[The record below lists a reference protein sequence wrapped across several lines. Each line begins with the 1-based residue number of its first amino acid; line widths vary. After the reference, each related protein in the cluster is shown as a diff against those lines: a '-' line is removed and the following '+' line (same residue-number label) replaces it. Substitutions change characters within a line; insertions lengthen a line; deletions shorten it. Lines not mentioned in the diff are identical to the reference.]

1 MRNLKL
7 QNTLIPGVLLYVV
20 FSICL
25 SFLLERKAKE
35 LLPEAPAA
43 KSEIAGREDLQSRQ
57 EYEQQMLSNPT
68 TGTVPSDIRT
78 KELSFASAQYRNQL
92 LNQNPAVRAGGSGP
106 QAFQSLTWN
115 QVGPNN
121 FGGRTRAL
129 GMDVRNENILIA
141 GGVSGGIWR
150 SVNQGSSWVKT
161 TIPEEIQSVTA
172 LTQNIK
178 PGQEDIWYYGTGEL
192 VGNSTRAPGAPFR
205 GDGIYK
211 SVDNGITWQALASTQ
226 TNSPGFFNSPFQYVW
241 DITTNPNGADDE
253 VLAAVFGGI
262 VRSTDGGQ
270 TWTTVLGND
279 LLSLPPDTD
288 LNQFGAIF
296 YTDIH
301 RTSNG
306 TLVASLSS
314 VTNTNGAFAP
324 EAGTYISTDGVN
336 WTKILTGFQGLPTRR
351 IEVGSSASNP
361 DVLYIVADQIT
372 DYALWRYTIST
383 SQLIRLSANVPNGSN
398 GIEAFDSQSSYDLM
412 VTVHPTQT
420 NVVYLGGTNLYRS
433 TDGFSTNQN
442 ISWIGGYDPEE
453 DGARIYPGHHPDQ
466 HGILFIPSNPNRM
479 ISYNDGGLFLT
490 ENNLAQNVEYSSLN
504 NGFVTTQFYTGV
516 FSKYPPDDFVIGGT
530 QDNGSILTTNDLFN
544 ASENGTRVLAGD
556 GGFAA
561 TTPIGV
567 FYYMSFQNSRMFR
580 LTLNQQFEITSFAR
594 VDPTGGGADPS
605 QPYLFINP
613 YVLDPN
619 NTNRMYLAGGDFLW
633 RNRNVSQILTG
644 SQNTTLIN
652 WNRLDKTELQS
663 GQITAVQA
671 STTPENIVFYGT
683 SDGGLFKITDA
694 NTDIYEVQEV
704 TSNSFPADGYI
715 RSIAID
721 PVNADEVMVAFSN
734 YGIQSVF
741 RSTDG
746 GTSFEDVSGNLE
758 ENPDGSGNGPSV
770 RWVTIVPKTDD
781 SKLYFAATSTG
792 LYSTTTI
799 NGQST
804 SWQLESPDIIGNT
817 VVNMVDYRR
826 VDGKVVAA
834 THGRGMF
841 TSQIGGVVPP
851 EVIDGSAGFTVNAV
865 YPNPFSSLV
874 TINVDLPE
882 TNFLLI
888 RIYDSSGNQIRT
900 VSSGLGF
907 IGENEFFWDG
917 TNTFGRPVP
926 DGVYLIRITYRNE
939 NTARRVLLTRD

>member
-7 QNTLIPGVLLYVV
+7 QNILIFGVLLYVIISV
-20 FSICL
+20 VISVWPQKH
-25 SFLLERKAKE
+25 LEEVSLVVPAPKA
-35 LLPEAPAA
+35 
-43 KSEIAGREDLQSRQ
+43 EIEGREDLQSRR
-57 EYEQQMLSNPT
+57 EYEQQMLVNPQA
-68 TGTVPSDIRT
+68 GVVPVDIRT
-78 KELSFASAQYRNQL
+78 KELKFANVSYQTQL
-92 LNQNPAVRAGGSGP
+92 LDEQPRTAGNTAGTR
-106 QAFQSLTWN
+106 AFQSLIWN
-115 QVGPNN
+115 PVGPNN

-129 GMDVRNENILIA
+129 GMDVRDENTLIA

-150 SVNQGSSWVKT
+150 STNQGSSWT
-161 TIPEEIQSVTA
+161 RITIPEEIQSVTA

-178 PGQEDIWYYGTGEL
+178 PGQEDIWYYGTGEW
-192 VGNSTRAPGAPFR
+192 VGNSSRAPGAPFR
-205 GDGIYK
+205 GNGIYK
-211 SVDNGITWQALASTQ
+211 SVDNGVTWQALASTQ
-226 TNSPGFFNSPFQYVW
+226 SNSPGFFNSPFQYIW

-279 LLSLPPDTD
+279 LLDLPLDVD
-288 LNQFGAIF
+288 LNQVDAIF

-306 TLVASLSS
+306 TLVASLGG
-314 VTNTNGAFAP
+314 VTNRNGAFAP

-336 WTKILTGFQGLPTRR
+336 WTRVLTLVGATTRR

-383 SQLIRLSANVPNGSN
+383 QQLIRLSANVPNGSN
-398 GIEAFDSQSSYDLM
+398 NIEAFDSQSSYNLM
-412 VTVHPTQT
+412 VTVHPTQD
-420 NVVYLGGTNLYRS
+420 NVVYLGATNLYRS

-466 HGILFIPSNPNRM
+466 HGILFIPSDPNKM

-490 ENNLAQNVEYSSLN
+490 DDNLAQNVEYSSLN

-530 QDNGSILTTNDLFN
+530 QDNGSLLATNDLF
-544 ASENGTRVLAGD
+544 SVGDNGTRVLAGD

-580 LTLNQQFEITSFAR
+580 LTLNQDFEITSFAR
-594 VDPTGGGADPS
+594 VDPVGGGSNPS
-605 QPYLFINP
+605 QPYLFVNP

-633 RNRNVSQILTG
+633 RNRNLSQILTG
-644 SQNTTLIN
+644 SQNTTSVN
-652 WNRLDKTELQS
+652 WNRLEKTELPS

-683 SDGGLFKITDA
+683 SNGRLFKITDA
-694 NTDIYEVQEV
+694 NTDIYEVLEI

-721 PVNADEVMVAFSN
+721 PENANEVMVGFSN
-734 YGIQSVF
+734 YGVQSIF

-746 GTSFEDVSGNLE
+746 GDSFTDVSGNLE
-758 ENPDGSGNGPSV
+758 ESPDGTGNGPSV
-770 RWVTIVPKTDD
+770 RWVTIVPKTDG

-792 LYSTTTI
+792 LYSTTTLD
-799 NGQST
+799 GLST
-804 SWQLESPDIIGNT
+804 SWQLEAPDVIGNT

-826 VDGKVVAA
+826 FDGKVVAA

-841 TSQIGGVVPP
+841 TSRISDVVPSQA
-851 EVIDGSAGFTVNAV
+851 VDGSAGFTVNAI
-865 YPNPFSSLV
+865 YPNPFSNLV
-874 TINVDLPE
+874 TINIDLPE

-888 RIYDSSGNQIRT
+888 RIYDAAGNQIRT
-900 VSSGLGF
+900 ISSGLGF

-926 DGVYLIRITYRNE
+926 DGVYLIRITYRDE
-939 NTARRVLLTRD
+939 NTARRVLLNRG